1 MQTRRNNT
9 FLNAAVIV
17 SSLGYFVDVFD
28 ILLFSIVR
36 KPSLASLGLTPEQIR
51 VDGELLLSV
60 QMIGLVIG
68 GLLFGVIGDRKGRL
82 SVLFV
87 SIITYSL
94 ANILNGFVTNFGQYA
109 VLRFI
114 SGIGLAGELGAG
126 ITLVSELL
134 PKEKRGLSSAFIGA
148 FGFLGAIFAFF
159 VTEIFGWRECY
170 FIGGGM
176 GLLLLFGR
184 VNVHESMVFKKMSTK
199 VVSKGNIL
207 LFLKNRERGLRY
219 LKCILIG
226 IPSWYVVG
234 IFVTFADE
242 FAKRF
247 QIEGITTGKAIL
259 YTYSGLIVG
268 DLSAALLSR
277 ALRSRKKPI
286 LLYYMFTALVLFLF
300 FYLKGGQTSESMYLF
315 YSLMG
320 FGIGYSIINVTMAAE
335 QFGTNL
341 RASAAISVPNMI
353 RGSVPLLLLLFTFLR
368 EIFDDYLQGAWVTGL
383 VILVL
388 GLWAIISIQE
398 SYENELD
405 FIEK

>member
-148 FGFLGAIFAFF
+148 FGFLGAILAFF

-247 QIEGITTGKAIL
+247 EIEGITTGKAIL

-268 DLSAALLSR
+268 DLTAALLSR
-277 ALRSRKKPI
+277 ALHSRKKPI
-286 LLYYMFTALVLFLF
+286 LLYYMFTTLVLFLF

-320 FGIGYSIINVTMAAE
+320 FEIGYSIINVTIAAE

-353 RGSVPLLLLLFTFLR
+353 RGSVPLLLLLFTLLR
-368 EIFDDYLQGAWVTGL
+368 EIFGDYLRGAWVTGL
-383 VILVL
+383 VILGL